1 MCTTDYAQEEDRNGG
16 STVDSVA
23 LRVMSQHDGC
33 KCELKLKNQKNTYTI
48 YMRKYDLRTHA
59 VPETTAC
66 GLAIDID
73 YNIPNNLPENKSP
86 VECTEG
92 TSSRSISLTTNGI
105 LHFRSRISSGNFSR
119 GYCIQIYRHHSIEN
133 AVTLQLHCSQYLT
146 TPPDKNI
153 TKYNVEESAS
163 EFQTAQ
169 LILVPEPCQDFAPQ
183 ATIVDMCTTDFATE
197 ESTNGGIKT
206 DSVALRVMTQQ
217 NGCTCEVSLQNQY
230 NTHVI
235 YMRRYDNLKSAGPE
249 EEACG
254 LAIQIV
260 YTIPNNVP
268 ENKDSIEC
276 TKGINSRSFSLSK
289 NGLLN
294 LRSKIVGG
302 NFSRGYCIQVYRHHT
317 TGDNQRIQINCSLS
331 NMQTT
336 QQDKAVSSNMP
347 TTQQDKTISSII
359 QTTQHM
365 TDTEIKDD
373 IVTSNLQT
381 TEQMADAAIEDN
393 TVSVAGDWNVVQ
405 DYDMDTLH
413 YRSENN
419 PQSKAKIHEVM
430 HELDLLDIWRQQH
443 PFDNRYSWR
452 GPNHKQ
458 SRLDYF
464 MITSDI
470 EAFVVSSDIG
480 ISYRSDHS
488 PVLINLKFSSKI
500 RGKGT
505 WKFNNSLLR
514 ETEFIEK
521 VKGDIKT
528 VIEEYESDPSIDI
541 ETEDK
546 QFNISYQLLWDM
558 IKMKVRGSAISFS
571 SFQKKEGNKKEK
583 DLLYKISL
591 LDEKLLENNLP
602 SVYQEREG
610 MELELKILRE
620 KNVKGIIT
628 RAKARWQVEGEKG
641 SNYFCNLEKKHYTE
655 KIIPKLILEDETEIT
670 DPSSI
675 RNEQKQFYKKL
686 YTSCKPL
693 LLETHRDTF
702 LQHDNPFITKPNE
715 EEVGSYTDSTLYIA
729 IGVGSAVV
737 IALIVL
743 GTYIIIRRKGN
754 NNKNGIE
761 FQPDIDSNDDDS
773 DGLKYNTLYHAS
785 EQQDIMEGNYH
796 TVELEGKQNRP
807 GIQNCDSD
815 YSAVDGNYSCVDI
828 VNMPLHEGSKS
839 DSNIKSTP
847 TTSPTSEIQRTE
859 EETSN
864 NLKHVTAGS
873 NAEYAIVNKSS
884 RTDQNIKHVTAP
896 SDSNVEYAVVDK
908 NKCINN

>member
-1 MCTTDYAQEEDRNGG
+1 MSTITIG
-16 STVDSVA
+16 SVNCRGLSETVKRIDIFTKYKDLYDITILVDTHSTSEKEKQWLHEWGYVGKFSSYSSKSRGVA
-23 LRVMSQHDGC
+23 ILF
-33 KCELKLKNQKNTYTI
+33 KNTFEFKIHEETI
-48 YMRKYDLRTHA
+48 DLMGNFIILDITIQDYRIT
-59 VPETTAC
+59 
-66 GLAIDID
+66 LAAI
-73 YNIPNNLPENKSP
+73 YGPNNDDPVFFENIKHKI
-86 VECTEG
+86 
-92 TSSRSISLTTNGI
+92 SR
-105 LHFRSRISSGNFSR
+105 
-119 GYCIQIYRHHSIEN
+119 Y
-133 AVTLQLHCSQYLT
+133 
-146 TPPDKNI
+146 
-153 TKYNVEESAS
+153 
-163 EFQTAQ
+163 
-169 LILVPEPCQDFAPQ
+169 
-183 ATIVDMCTTDFATE
+183 
-197 ESTNGGIKT
+197 
-206 DSVALRVMTQQ
+206 
-217 NGCTCEVSLQNQY
+217 
-230 NTHVI
+230 
-235 YMRRYDNLKSAGPE
+235 
-249 EEACG
+249 
-254 LAIQIV
+254 
-260 YTIPNNVP
+260 
-268 ENKDSIEC
+268 
-276 TKGINSRSFSLSK
+276 
-289 NGLLN
+289 
-294 LRSKIVGG
+294 
-302 NFSRGYCIQVYRHHT
+302 
-317 TGDNQRIQINCSLS
+317 S
-331 NMQTT
+331 N
-336 QQDKAVSSNMP
+336 
-347 TTQQDKTISSII
+347 SSI
-359 QTTQHM
+359 
-365 TDTEIKDD
+365 
-373 IVTSNLQT
+373 V
-381 TEQMADAAIEDN
+381 
-393 TVSVAGDWNVVQ
+393 VAGDWNVVQ

-488 PVLINLKFSSKI
+488 PVLINLRFSSQI

-620 KNVKGIIT
+620 KMLKGIIT

-715 EEVGSYTDSTLYIA
+715 EET
-729 IGVGSAVV
+729 
-737 IALIVL
+737 
-743 GTYIIIRRKGN
+743 
-754 NNKNGIE
+754 
-761 FQPDIDSNDDDS
+761 
-773 DGLKYNTLYHAS
+773 
-785 EQQDIMEGNYH
+785 
-796 TVELEGKQNRP
+796 QN
-807 GIQNCDSD
+807 
-815 YSAVDGNYSCVDI
+815 
-828 VNMPLHEGSKS
+828 
-839 DSNIKSTP
+839 
-847 TTSPTSEIQRTE
+847 PTSRGY
-859 EETSN
+859 
-864 NLKHVTAGS
+864 LRVTCG
-873 NAEYAIVNKSS
+873 
-884 RTDQNIKHVTAP
+884 
-896 SDSNVEYAVVDK
+896 AVSATCNCARVLDT
-908 NKCINN
+908 